1 MKKFVIN
8 LVIDT
13 LLTTNKT
20 SKSLDNQPDLLKP
33 FNHCRYFFGSDLLIN
48 SSVFLQH
55 KLNGNK
61 QDEKLI
67 SHERVLVVMRMV
79 VAVIRQT
86 CTGDCKFAF
95 TTETSLKWQDC
106 SVSIWLDVAV
116 IPYFR

>member
-1 MKKFVIN
+1 
-8 LVIDT
+8 
-13 LLTTNKT
+13 
-20 SKSLDNQPDLLKP
+20 
-33 FNHCRYFFGSDLLIN
+33 
-48 SSVFLQH
+48 
-55 KLNGNK
+55 
-61 QDEKLI
+61 
-67 SHERVLVVMRMV
+67 MV